1 MHTFLS
7 IKRFALALGLV
18 SAVMHL
24 SHAQTHWPQWR
35 GPVSNGIALEGHP
48 PTTWSEEENIR
59 WKKPIPGKGHASPV
73 LWGKR
78 LFLLTAVAEPAAD
91 NSGDS
96 GVGNPPESQAE
107 RPGRRPGQGR
117 GGRGG
122 RGGFG
127 GGQPASVKHSFQTLC
142 LDKET
147 GDTLWVREG
156 MAVIPHEG
164 HHPTNSYSSG
174 SAVTDGQHVVSF
186 FGSRGLFVYDMEGNL
201 AWKKDLGDMST
212 RNGFGEGASPVL
224 HGQTLVVPWDTE
236 QESYL
241 VAFDK
246 RDGSELWRQNRD
258 ERTGWS
264 TPYIVQHDGT
274 IEVIVNASNKVRSY
288 NLADGSLLWECA
300 GQTVNAI
307 PSVVAD
313 DRHLYAVSGYRGN
326 AAMAIQLGKRGDLSG
341 SDAITWTLSRGT
353 PYVPS
358 PLLMN
363 GRLWFTQGN
372 DAVITCV
379 EAQTGKVHYTQER
392 LDGPS
397 GFYASPVGVDG
408 KVYLAGRNGTT
419 VVLEDSDTLKV
430 LAVNR
435 LDDPIDASPALS
447 GNAIYIRG
455 HQHLYCIAE

>member
-1 MHTFLS
+1 M
-7 IKRFALALGLV
+7 
-18 SAVMHL
+18 
-24 SHAQTHWPQWR
+24 
-35 GPVSNGIALEGHP
+35 
-48 PTTWSEEENIR
+48 
-59 WKKPIPGKGHASPV
+59 
-73 LWGKR
+73 
-78 LFLLTAVAEPAAD
+78 
-91 NSGDS
+91 
-96 GVGNPPESQAE
+96 
-107 RPGRRPGQGR
+107 
-117 GGRGG
+117 
-122 RGGFG
+122 
-127 GGQPASVKHSFQTLC
+127 
-142 LDKET
+142 
-147 GDTLWVREG
+147 
-156 MAVIPHEG
+156 VI
-164 HHPTNSYSSG
+164 
-174 SAVTDGQHVVSF
+174 
-186 FGSRGLFVYDMEGNL
+186 
-201 AWKKDLGDMST
+201 
-212 RNGFGEGASPVL
+212 
-224 HGQTLVVPWDTE
+224 PWDTE

-264 TPYIVQHDGT
+264 TPYILQHDGT
-274 IEVIVNASNKVRSY
+274 IEVVVNASNKVRSY
-288 NLADGSLLWECA
+288 NLADGTLLWECA

-379 EAQTGKVHYTQER
+379 EAHTGKVHYTQER

-447 GNAIYIRG
+447 GNAIYIRA

>member
-1 MHTFLS
+1 M
-7 IKRFALALGLV
+7 
-18 SAVMHL
+18 
-24 SHAQTHWPQWR
+24 
-35 GPVSNGIALEGHP
+35 
-48 PTTWSEEENIR
+48 
-59 WKKPIPGKGHASPV
+59 
-73 LWGKR
+73 
-78 LFLLTAVAEPAAD
+78 LTAVAEPAAD
-91 NSGDS
+91 YSGNS
-96 GVGNPPESQAE
+96 GVGNPPEPQAE
-107 RPGRRPGQGR
+107 RPGRGPGQAGSGEGQR
-117 GGRGG
+117 RQRRQRRIWGW
-122 RGGFG
+122 
-127 GGQPASVKHSFQTLC
+127 QPASVEHSFQTLC

-274 IEVIVNASNKVRSY
+274 IEVVVNASNKVRSY

-341 SDAITWTLSRGT
+341 SDAITWTLSRG
-353 PYVPS
+353 
-358 PLLMN
+358 LLMFL
-363 GRLWFTQGN
+363 RL
-372 DAVITCV
+372 
-379 EAQTGKVHYTQER
+379 
-392 LDGPS
+392 S
-397 GFYASPVGVDG
+397 
-408 KVYLAGRNGTT
+408 
-419 VVLEDSDTLKV
+419 
-430 LAVNR
+430 
-435 LDDPIDASPALS
+435 
-447 GNAIYIRG
+447 
-455 HQHLYCIAE
+455 

>member
-1 MHTFLS
+1 
-7 IKRFALALGLV
+7 
-18 SAVMHL
+18 
-24 SHAQTHWPQWR
+24 
-35 GPVSNGIALEGHP
+35 
-48 PTTWSEEENIR
+48 
-59 WKKPIPGKGHASPV
+59 
-73 LWGKR
+73 
-78 LFLLTAVAEPAAD
+78 
-91 NSGDS
+91 
-96 GVGNPPESQAE
+96 
-107 RPGRRPGQGR
+107 
-117 GGRGG
+117 
-122 RGGFG
+122 
-127 GGQPASVKHSFQTLC
+127 
-142 LDKET
+142 
-147 GDTLWVREG
+147 
-156 MAVIPHEG
+156 
-164 HHPTNSYSSG
+164 
-174 SAVTDGQHVVSF
+174 
-186 FGSRGLFVYDMEGNL
+186 
-201 AWKKDLGDMST
+201 MST

-236 QESYL
+236 LESYL

-264 TPYIVQHDGT
+264 TPYILQHDGT
-274 IEVIVNASNKVRSY
+274 IEVVVNASNKVRSY

-447 GNAIYIRG
+447 GNAIYIRC

>member
-1 MHTFLS
+1 
-7 IKRFALALGLV
+7 
-18 SAVMHL
+18 
-24 SHAQTHWPQWR
+24 
-35 GPVSNGIALEGHP
+35 
-48 PTTWSEEENIR
+48 
-59 WKKPIPGKGHASPV
+59 
-73 LWGKR
+73 
-78 LFLLTAVAEPAAD
+78 
-91 NSGDS
+91 
-96 GVGNPPESQAE
+96 
-107 RPGRRPGQGR
+107 
-117 GGRGG
+117 
-122 RGGFG
+122 
-127 GGQPASVKHSFQTLC
+127 
-142 LDKET
+142 
-147 GDTLWVREG
+147 

-201 AWKKDLGDMST
+201 TWKKDLGDMST

-274 IEVIVNASNKVRSY
+274 IEVVVNASNKVRSY

-379 EAQTGKVHYTQER
+379 EAQTGKVHYTQKR

-408 KVYLAGRNGTT
+408 KVYL
-419 VVLEDSDTLKV
+419 EDAMVRPSCWRT
-430 LAVNR
+430 
-435 LDDPIDASPALS
+435 PT
-447 GNAIYIRG
+447 
-455 HQHLYCIAE
+455 H